1 MSEARVGVFVCH
13 CGTNIGGV
21 VDVPAVV
28 EYAKTLPNVAHA
40 ENNLYTCSEGGLAS
54 IRERIDE
61 YKLNRVVVAACTP
74 RTHEPLFK
82 NTCEDAGLNRY
93 LFEFVNIRE
102 HCSWIHMQAKE
113 DATDKAKQLV
123 AMGVS
128 KVQWLEPQ
136 EEYEGDV
143 YKASAVIGGGIA
155 GMTSAL
161 SLANQGYEVHLI
173 ECEKELGGLLKGVHK
188 LFPTNADA
196 DKIINPIIDKVKAHK
211 NINLHMP
218 AALKDVKGFIGDFDI
233 TIGENGTD
241 NVVKVG
247 TIIVATGAQ
256 ELKPEGLYGYGKMDN
271 VVTQLE
277 LEGRLKADKKWIDDL
292 KGVTMINCVG
302 CRIPER
308 TYCSRFCC
316 ITAIKN
322 AWILKEA
329 NPKARVIILHRD
341 LMAYGVE
348 FEEYYRK
355 AMEAGVLFLRYS
367 LENPPLIIGK
377 DKPVTIKIFDELTS
391 SHLELPCDMVVLT
404 TPLVS
409 ARDNES
415 VSKMLKVPLGDG
427 MFFLE
432 AHLKLRPVE
441 FATDGVYI
449 AGSARWPVDIN
460 ESISQGYAAAAKA
473 AIPMS
478 SGKIKVEAITSFVN
492 MDECNA
498 CGTCVLACPFS
509 AINVVDSDG
518 KMHAQVNEAMCKGCG
533 TCAATCLN
541 GAIQQK
547 GCTDQQILSMI
558 DTLAGGL

>member
-40 ENNLYTCSEGGLAS
+40 ENNLYTCSEGGLSS
-54 IRERIDE
+54 IREKIDE

-102 HCSWIHMQAKE
+102 HCSWIHMKAKE

-143 YKASAVIGGGIA
+143 YKASAVIGGGVA

-173 ECEKELGGLLKGVHK
+173 EREKELGGLLTGVNK
-188 LFPTNADA
+188 LFPTNVDA
-196 DKIINPIIDKVKAHK
+196 DKMINPIVDKVKTNK
-211 NINLHMP
+211 NIKLHMP
-218 AALKDVKGFIGDFDI
+218 AELKDVKGFIGDFDI
-233 TIGENGTD
+233 IISENGAD
-241 NVVKVG
+241 NEVKVG

-256 ELKPEGLYGYGKMDN
+256 ELKPEGLHGYGKMEN
-271 VVTQLE
+271 VVTQLD

-292 KGVTMINCVG
+292 RGITIINCVG

-329 NPKARVIILHRD
+329 NPKTRVIVLHRD

-355 AMEAGVLFLRYS
+355 AMEAGVLFLRYN
-367 LENPPLIIGK
+367 LENPPEIIG
-377 DKPVTIKIFDELTS
+377 DKKPESIKIYDELTD
-391 SHLELPCDMVVLT
+391 SHLKLPCDMVVLT

-409 ARDNES
+409 ARDNEA

-441 FATDGVYI
+441 FATDGIYI
-449 AGSARWPVDIN
+449 AGSARWPVDIS

-492 MDECNA
+492 MDECVA
-498 CGTCVLACPFS
+498 CGTCALACPFI
-509 AINVVDSDG
+509 AINVVETDG
-518 KMHAQVNEAMCKGCG
+518 KKHAQVNEAMCKGCG
-533 TCAATCLN
+533 TCAATCPN

>member
-1 MSEARVGVFVCH
+1 MSDARVGVFVCH

-21 VDVPAVV
+21 VDVAAVV
-28 EYAKTLPNVAHA
+28 EYAKTLPNVAWVEA
-40 ENNLYTCSEGGLAS
+40 NLYTCSEGGLAS
-54 IRERIDE
+54 IREQIDE
-61 YKLNRVVVAACTP
+61 HKLNRVVVAACTP

-82 NTCEDAGLNRY
+82 NTCQEAGLNRY

-113 DATDKAKQLV
+113 DATEKAKELV
-123 AMGVS
+123 AMGIS

-136 EEYEGDV
+136 QEYEGDV
-143 YKASAVIGGGIA
+143 YRASMVIGGGIA

-173 ECEKELGGLLKGVHK
+173 EREEELGGLLKGVHK
-188 LFPTNADA
+188 LFPTNVDA
-196 DKIINPIIDKVKAHK
+196 YKVITPIIDRVKSNN
-211 NINLHMP
+211 NIKLHMP
-218 AALKDVKGFIGDFDI
+218 AQVKDVKGFIGDFDI
-233 TIGENGTD
+233 IINENRVD
-241 NVVKVG
+241 NEVKVG

-256 ELKPEGLYGYGKMDN
+256 ELKPKGYHHYGEMKH
-271 VVTQLE
+271 VVTQFE
-277 LEGRLKADKKWIDDL
+277 LEGRLKKDEKWLHDIN
-292 KGVTMINCVG
+292 GVAIINCVG
-302 CRIPER
+302 CRNTER
-308 TYCSRFCC
+308 SYCSRFCC

-329 NPKARVIILHRD
+329 NPKSRVIVLHHD

-367 LENPPLIIGK
+367 FDNPPEVIGK
-377 DKPVTIKIFDELTS
+377 DKPEHIKIYDELTD
-391 SHLELPCDMVVLT
+391 SHLDLPCDLVVLT

-409 ARDNES
+409 ASDNE
-415 VSKMLKVPLGDG
+415 VISKMLKVPLGDG

-432 AHLKLRPVE
+432 AHVKLRPVE

-449 AGSARWPVDIN
+449 AGSARWPVDIT

-492 MDECNA
+492 IDECVA
-498 CGTCVLACPFS
+498 CGTCTLACPFN
-509 AINVVDSDG
+509 AINVIDTDD
-518 KMHAQVNEAMCKGCG
+518 KAHAQVNEAMCKGCG
-533 TCAATCLN
+533 TCVATCPS
-541 GAIQQK
+541 GAVQQK
-547 GCTDQQILSMI
+547 GCTDQQILCMI
-558 DTLAGGL
+558 NTLAEAS

>member
-1 MSEARVGVFVCH
+1 MADVRVGVFICH

-21 VDVPAVV
+21 VDVPSVV
-28 EYAKTLPNVAHA
+28 EYARALPNVIYA

-54 IRERIDE
+54 IREKIAE
-61 YKLNRVVVAACTP
+61 HNLNRVVVAACTP

-102 HCSWIHMQAKE
+102 HCSWIHMHAKD
-113 DATDKAKQLV
+113 DATEKAKQLV
-123 AMGVS
+123 AMGVA
-128 KVQWLEPQ
+128 KVQWLQPQ
-136 EEYEGDV
+136 QEYEGDV
-143 YKASAVIGGGIA
+143 LKASAVIGGGIA

-173 ECEKELGGLLKGVHK
+173 EREKELGGLVKSVNR
-188 LFPTNADA
+188 LFPTNVDA
-196 DKIINPIIDKVKAHK
+196 DKVITPIIEKAKANK
-211 NINLHMP
+211 NIRLHMP
-218 AALKDVKGFIGDFDI
+218 AELKDVKGFIGDFDV
-233 TIGENGTD
+233 TIYENGAD
-241 NVVKVG
+241 NVIKVG

-256 ELKPEGLYGYGKMDN
+256 ELKPDGFYNYGKMDN
-271 VVTQLE
+271 VVTQLD
-277 LEGRLKADKKWIDDL
+277 LEGKLKQDKKWIDDL
-292 KGVTMINCVG
+292 AGVTMINCVG

-322 AWILKEA
+322 AWILREA
-329 NPKARVIILHRD
+329 NPKAKVVVLHRD

-355 AMEAGVLFLRYS
+355 AMEAGVLFLRYN
-367 LENPPLIIGK
+367 LDKPPQIIGK
-377 DKPVTIKIFDELTS
+377 EKPEKIKIHDELTD

-409 ARDNES
+409 ARDNEA

-441 FATDGVYI
+441 FATDGVYV
-449 AGSARWPVDIN
+449 AGSARWPVDIT

-492 MDECNA
+492 IGECIA
-498 CGTCVLACPFS
+498 CGTCVLACPFN
-509 AINVVDSDG
+509 AISVVDTDG

-533 TCAATCLN
+533 TCVATCPS

-547 GCTDQQILSMI
+547 GCTDQQILCMI
-558 DTLAGGL
+558 ETLAGGL